1 MGIMNG
7 VLSMLC
13 AVFSVLLIAA
23 LQLSPQ
29 WRRIPATKAAFHT
42 MALVFVMLLCDGVA
56 VLFLADRPFWF
67 NVLETASVVA
77 SYLAEWCFGLFVVA
91 LTDLPSAAKRVV
103 LSFVGVS
110 CLAWIALFIVNCID
124 PFLYDFG
131 EMRYLSE
138 TGAICAQA
146 NGFAFMGL
154 AILLLLWKGNKMA
167 LRGRIF
173 MSVTLLLP
181 MTSMIWDS
189 MIPGLTSR
197 YELVF
202 LTMAANYILVIFSMS
217 ETSQKQINQ
226 LERQKVFSTM
236 ERIKPHY
243 IYNVLASIYYLCDQD
258 VELAKQA
265 IEIFSDYLRDALG
278 LMEEQTLVPF
288 SQELRIVRNYL
299 DLEKMRFGEQVRV
312 RYRIIDDDFLIPPF
326 SVQPLV
332 ENSVKHGLANADGDG
347 EIVITSFE
355 DDDGYVVMIQ
365 DTYEG
370 FDQNLQGDSPEG
382 AGTKY
387 IRDILAMTVG
397 GVLRI
402 DSKPGKGTVSAIV
415 IPKKK

>member
-1 MGIMNG
+1 MNG

-13 AVFSVLLIAA
+13 AVFSVLLIVA

-29 WRRIPATKAAFHT
+29 WRRIPATKAAFQIMT
-42 MALVFVMLLCDGVA
+42 FVFFMLLCDGVA
-56 VLFLADRPFWF
+56 VLFLTDRPFWF

-77 SYLAEWCFGLFVVA
+77 SYLAEWCFGLFVVT
-91 LTDLPSAAKRVV
+91 LTDLSSAAKRVV

-131 EMRYLSE
+131 ELRYLSGV
-138 TGAICAQA
+138 GAVCAQV
-146 NGFAFMGL
+146 NGFVFAGL
-154 AILLLLWKGNKMA
+154 AILLLLWKGDKMA
-167 LRGRIF
+167 MRGRVF

-189 MIPGLTSR
+189 LIPGLSSR

-202 LTMAANYILVIFSMS
+202 LTMAANYIHVIFALT
-217 ETSQKQINQ
+217 ETTQRQVNQ

-243 IYNVLASIYYLCDQD
+243 IYNVLASIYYLCDRD
-258 VELAKQA
+258 VDLAKQA
-265 IEIFSDYLRDALG
+265 IEIFSDYLRDALS

-288 SQELRIVRNYL
+288 SRELRIVQNYL
-299 DLEKMRFGEQVRV
+299 DLEKMRFGDKVRV
-312 RYRIIDDDFLIPPF
+312 RYRIYADEFLIPPF

-332 ENSVKHGLANADGDG
+332 ENSVKHGLANSEDGG

-355 DDDGYVVMIQ
+355 DDDGYIVMIQ
-365 DTYEG
+365 DSYEG
-370 FDQNLQGDSPEG
+370 FDPDRQESGSG
-382 AGTKY
+382 GSGTKY
-387 IRDILAMTVG
+387 IREILGMTVNG
-397 GVLRI
+397 ILRI
-402 DSKPGKGTVSAIV
+402 DSKPGYGTVSSIV